1 MLDKKYFLDSTAG
14 DLTDWARQELQ
25 GAIRLHEQG
34 MFDEAKRV
42 YATFLEVN
50 PRYFNVLYLSGLL
63 AYQTRNLDEA
73 ERFFIRAACETDGF
87 FELDLWLGKT
97 LLERF
102 KFNDAIKSFD
112 KAIRLNRDYD
122 QAHFYK
128 GTTLLQQKKYEDA
141 CVCFTQAISLR
152 PDYAEAYVNR
162 GTTLREQYRYGD
174 AKADFL
180 KSILLQ
186 PDLADAHSN
195 LGSVLQLE
203 GRHAEAVPM
212 YEQAIILK
220 QDYVEAYS
228 NLGVALNELKRFDES
243 MEAYARAITINPDHL
258 DTYVNRGNLL
268 LSRKRFEQAIA
279 NYDEA
284 LRLNKDSPI
293 VYNNLG
299 HLLLLRGDLQH
310 GFAFLEWRKKT
321 NEPKGD
327 RTFAKPLWLGDE
339 NISNRKILVH
349 WEQGLGDTIQF
360 SRYIRLLNERG
371 AKVLFAPQ
379 KSLHELMTTLDCD
392 FQIVD
397 DTDASLD
404 FDFHCPIMSLPLA
417 LKTDLSNIPSR
428 QSYLSAESRR
438 MEKWRK
444 QIGGNGFK
452 IGVCWQGSAGKLDA
466 GRSFPLAQCQNLSQ
480 IPGLRL
486 ISLHKGAGE
495 EQLQGLPVGMRVET
509 PGPHFDSG
517 ADAFLDT
524 AAVMTCCDLVITSDT
539 AVAHLAGALGVTTWV
554 ALKHVPD
561 WRWLLD
567 RDDSPWY
574 PTMRLFRQQSHGD
587 WDGVFSRIGAALAT
601 QMGD

>member
-1 MLDKKYFLDSTAG
+1 MPDNKYFLDSTAE

-63 AYQTRNLDEA
+63 AYQTRNLDKA

-220 QDYVEAYS
+220 QDYVEAYG

-379 KSLHELMTTLDCD
+379 KSLHQLMATLDCD

-452 IGVCWQGSAGKLDA
+452 IGVCWQGSTGKLDA